1 MTQKEILINYLI
13 SNCNGYENRQKA
25 FKLMQIVNIEDHKT
39 FRNVIE
45 EIRQD
50 DNEIFICSEA
60 GRKGGYWIPDTYE
73 EVQNTLDHL
82 YKRAKEMLKTYSI
95 LKKKIRRKGI

>member
-1 MTQKEILINYLI
+1 MQKEVLINYLI
-13 SNCNGYENRQKA
+13 NNCSGYENRQKA
-25 FKLMQIVNIEDHKT
+25 FKLMKIIDVEDHKT
-39 FRNVIE
+39 FRNIVE

-60 GRKGGYWIPDTYE
+60 GSKGGYWIPINYE

-82 YKRAKEMLKTYSI
+82 HKRAKEMLKTYSI
-95 LKKKIRRKGI
+95 LKKKIKRKGI